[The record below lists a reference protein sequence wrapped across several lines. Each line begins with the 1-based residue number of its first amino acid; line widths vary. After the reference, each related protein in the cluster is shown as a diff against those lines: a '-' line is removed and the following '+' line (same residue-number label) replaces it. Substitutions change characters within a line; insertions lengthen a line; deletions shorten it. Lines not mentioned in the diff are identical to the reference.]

1 MEPILDLLR
10 HIGIHSIPSETK
22 HKENQMKMKS
32 ITALVLTTALSMSLT
47 EMSANALGT
56 PKEQQKL
63 SWAWADGGD
72 RGHRDFSEDDYDTV
86 DELPTINVSIVARG
100 TTSDTSTV
108 SVKVG
113 RQVILEKYSTATK
126 TWSAVHITRT
136 DATGVARLR
145 INPLCD
151 DEMTKY
157 PMWCVHTDTYR
168 IRVLKSGTQ
177 RPALS
182 SQFVVSFVTS
192 EEDTF

>member
-1 MEPILDLLR
+1 
-10 HIGIHSIPSETK
+10 
-22 HKENQMKMKS
+22 MKMKS
-32 ITALVLTTALSMSLT
+32 ITALILTTALSMSVAST
-47 EMSANALGT
+47 PVNALGT

-86 DELPTINVSIVARG
+86 DELPTLNVTIGSRGTATDTSSVSI
-100 TTSDTSTV
+100 
-108 SVKVG
+108 KVG
-113 RQVILEKYSTATK
+113 RQVILEKYSPATK
-126 TWSAVHITRT
+126 TWSAAHITRT

-151 DEMTKY
+151 DEMSQY

>member
-1 MEPILDLLR
+1 MKLR
-10 HIGIHSIPSETK
+10 SMTAIIATTVLSLSMASIP
-22 HKENQMKMKS
+22 
-32 ITALVLTTALSMSLT
+32 V
-47 EMSANALGT
+47 NALGT

-86 DELPTINVSIVARG
+86 DELPTINVTISYKSTG
-100 TTSDTSTV
+100 SDSSTV
-108 SVKVG
+108 ATKVN
-113 RQVILEKYSTATK
+113 RQVVLEKYSPETK
-126 TWSAVHITRT
+126 TWSASHITRT

-145 INPLCD
+145 ISPLCD
-151 DEMTKY
+151 DEMSAY